1 MALGEKKMT
10 NWQAVK
16 EELMKDPDVRREYE
30 TLQPEYD
37 EIVASVRR
45 GLSDAKE
52 GKVSEINLKKL

>member
-1 MALGEKKMT
+1 MAPGEKKMT
-10 NWQAVK
+10 NWQAFK
-16 EELMKDPDVRREYE
+16 EELLKDPAVRREYE
-30 TLQPEYD
+30 TSQPEYD